1 MQPRP
6 FPFCAPVLLG
16 CASRWCASSPARSRK
31 VVLCQ
36 ADPSRSSGGGW
47 STTSHACG
55 TMCHISLCLCV
66 RFLGVVSLGFC
77 DLAKLLSWAR
87 RGCFVSFVFFACCV
101 ATVSGCALP
110 VCAGFGRRRACVRWW
125 RCPCGAWGCVCEC
138 VCACVRVRA
147 CACVCVRVRAFACVC
162 SSITSMAS
170 FFSRGV
176 LIPRVPAL
184 FSATVPFATTAN
196 TLTTALTTVW
206 CGYNYSTPTTTPLPR
221 PRLPRLLRPPSLL
234 LPTPGNYKFNCCLFS
249 SRCYNYNG
257 DQPRRRLLQQQQ

>member
-1 MQPRP
+1 M
-6 FPFCAPVLLG
+6 
-16 CASRWCASSPARSRK
+16 
-31 VVLCQ
+31 
-36 ADPSRSSGGGW
+36 
-47 STTSHACG
+47 
-55 TMCHISLCLCV
+55 
-66 RFLGVVSLGFC
+66 GFC

-170 FFSRGV
+170 FFLARG
-176 LIPRVPAL
+176 INPTCACAI
-184 FSATVPFATTAN
+184 FCYCPFCNNRKHADDGADDGVVR
-196 TLTTALTTVW
+196 LQLLHSH
-206 CGYNYSTPTTTPLPR
+206 YYSTPTTTTTTVATAAITLAPYTWELQIQ
-221 PRLPRLLRPPSLL
+221 LL
-234 LPTPGNYKFNCCLFS
+234 LVLLP
-249 SRCYNYNG
+249 
-257 DQPRRRLLQQQQ
+257 LLQLQWRPTTATTATTTTITTTTTTTTTPTTTTTIVIIDTKNNYRQQQHDSRRCVLRSPAFPPDHMRAPHLAVGWPPCWWRRVHPG